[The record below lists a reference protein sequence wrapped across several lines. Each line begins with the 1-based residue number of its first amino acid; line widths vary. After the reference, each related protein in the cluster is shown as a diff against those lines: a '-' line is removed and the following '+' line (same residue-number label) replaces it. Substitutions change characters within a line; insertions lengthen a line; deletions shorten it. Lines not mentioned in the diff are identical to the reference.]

1 MPVISWGP
9 EYIGTTDKREPDN
22 LQLNIS
28 PTLHH
33 QAAAM
38 LNVLRHYNWTDFSL
52 VYTSDT
58 GHDAFITAIR
68 LLVQDLNTQSGRKGF
83 KSIRKYLKICSNSLC
98 YEIQKIGLLKISVCV
113 QSV

>member
-1 MPVISWGP
+1 
-9 EYIGTTDKREPDN
+9 REPDN

-58 GHDAFITAIR
+58 GHDAFITATR
-68 LLVQDLNTQSGRKGF
+68 LLVQDLNRQSGRKGF
-83 KSIRKYLKICSNSLC
+83 
-98 YEIQKIGLLKISVCV
+98 
-113 QSV
+113 